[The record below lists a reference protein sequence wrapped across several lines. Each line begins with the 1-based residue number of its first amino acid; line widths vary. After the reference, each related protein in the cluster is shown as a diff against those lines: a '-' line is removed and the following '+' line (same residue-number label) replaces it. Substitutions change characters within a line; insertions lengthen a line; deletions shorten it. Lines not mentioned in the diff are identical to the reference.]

1 MKTIKITSDRKIT
14 QSCLAIGYL
23 QENNAETIKFE
34 IPEEYQEYSRVA
46 CFKTEDG
53 TFTKLFDDVTSD
65 YLTFT
70 NDITKYSELDM
81 SIQFMDSANDIIAR
95 TSVLHIFI
103 KDTII
108 DSGDVQP
115 DEPKVVILN
124 ELIDQVSKLD
134 ITSEE
139 TDTGINVTFTSK
151 TGEETIRTLTNG
163 KDGADG
169 KDGQNG
175 TNGTNGKDGSN
186 GTDGK
191 DATINGLNAIN
202 IIAGDNIELSQE
214 DNNLSIKAVIPED
227 VSPIILG
234 ANEIT
239 ELHNLTPRMSNNQ
252 VFCESIFEKYGDGL
266 FYVNSNFYLSNS
278 TEDVTDANDSI
289 DVGSTIIVSNKGRS
303 ILVFS
308 NNWYY
313 NIKYYK
319 CVNTYAD
326 INSRYNLTTLTTEK
340 LYDLIDNSS
349 DFLTIGNTTEYTPT
363 TDYQPTPK
371 KYVDEKIVAERS
383 IYYAEIFASTWWD
396 ASVLQPI
403 LDLAYKGGYDDVF
416 IKVADGTRYIQCAGL
431 SLQTLSTSS
440 NSTFMWA
447 NLKYITGSSTTP
459 NTIFYG
465 YACANGVKLDENGDV
480 TMTSTGLKQGSI
492 KVMKDADQITGYD
505 KTKTQVLKNV
515 AGTLQWVT
523 E

>member
-1 MKTIKITSDRKIT
+1 MKIIKINNDRRLSPSSI
-14 QSCLAIGYL
+14 SIGFL
-23 QENNAETIKFE
+23 QENNAETLKFE
-34 IPEEYQEYSRVA
+34 IPEEYENYSRVA
-46 CFKTEDG
+46 CFKVGDV
-53 TFTKLFDDVTSD
+53 TFQKLFDDLTSNYLTLTSD
-65 YLTFT
+65 V
-70 NDITKYSELDM
+70 TKYSELDM
-81 SIQFMDSANDIIAR
+81 SIQFVDNDSEVVAR
-95 TSVLHIFI
+95 TSVAHLIVENS
-103 KDTII
+103 II
-108 DSGDVQP
+108 NTGDVQA
-115 DEPKVVILN
+115 DDDKVVILN
-124 ELIDQVSKLD
+124 ELIDDVSNLNVESTKTED
-134 ITSEE
+134 GVE
-139 TDTGINVTFTSK
+139 VTFTSK
-151 TGEETIRTLTNG
+151 DGTKTTRKLTNG
-163 KDGADG
+163 VDG
-169 KDGQNG
+169 KDGIDG
-175 TNGTNGKDGSN
+175 TNGTNGINGTN

-191 DATINGLNAIN
+191 NATINGLNAIN

-227 VSPIILG
+227 VAPIILG
-234 ANEIT
+234 ANEIV
-239 ELHNLTPRMSNNQ
+239 ELHNLTPRMSDNQ

-340 LYDLIDNSS
+340 LYDLIDNAS
-349 DFLTIGNTTEYTPT
+349 DLLTINNTTEYTPS
-363 TDYQPTPK
+363 TDYQPTTK
-371 KYVDEKIVAERS
+371 KYVDEKIIAERS
-383 IYYAEIFASTWWD
+383 IYYAEIFASNWYD
-396 ASVLQPI
+396 KEILQPI

-416 IKVADGTRYIQCAGL
+416 IKIKDGTRYIQCAGL

-440 NSTFMWA
+440 SSTFMWA

-480 TMTSTGLKQGSI
+480 SIDTTGLKQGSV
-492 KVMKDADQITGYD
+492 KVMKDMTLIDGYD
-505 KTKTQVLKNV
+505 KSKTQVLKNV